1 MNRHHQAKAAVK
13 TAPLMAF
20 VAVLAGCASSGQINT
35 AKTIPVPQWLNTK
48 NTVTFLS
55 DQHSQQIDN
64 ARTGETVKLGA
75 SPWGENAQ
83 LRVGERYFSATGKS
97 CFITSIVGSGGN
109 LPATVCEY
117 PEGNWGV
124 TRSYT
129 AEQEAVQDQEI
140 GGVQ

>member
-75 SPWGENAQ
+75 SPWGGENAQ

-97 CFITSIVGSGGN
+97 CFITSIVGSEGN

-117 PEGNWGV
+117 PEGNWG
-124 TRSYT
+124 
-129 AEQEAVQDQEI
+129 
-140 GGVQ
+140 G

>member
-1 MNRHHQAKAAVK
+1 MNKHHQAKATAK
-13 TAPLMAF
+13 IAPLMAF
-20 VAVLAGCASSGQINT
+20 VAVLAGCATGGQINT

-97 CFITSIVGSGGN
+97 CFITRIVSAEGTQ
-109 LPATVCEY
+109 PATVCEY

-124 TRSYT
+124 TRSYN
-129 AEQEAVQDQEI
+129 AEQKAVQDQAI

>member
-1 MNRHHQAKAAVK
+1 MNRHHQAKASVK

-20 VAVLAGCASSGQINT
+20 VAVLAGCANSGQINT

-48 NTVTFLS
+48 NTVTLLS

-97 CFITSIVGSGGN
+97 CFITSIVGSEGN

-129 AEQEAVQDQEI
+129 AEQKAVQDQEI

>member
-48 NTVTFLS
+48 NTVTSLS
-55 DQHSQQIDN
+55 AQHSQQIDN

-97 CFITSIVGSGGN
+97 CFITSIVGSEGN

-129 AEQEAVQDQEI
+129 AEQKAVQDQAI

>member
-20 VAVLAGCASSGQINT
+20 VALLAGCASSGQINT

-97 CFITSIVGSGGN
+97 CFITSIVGSERN

-129 AEQEAVQDQEI
+129 AEQKAVQDQEI

>member
-48 NTVTFLS
+48 STVTSLS
-55 DQHSQQIDN
+55 AQHSQQIDK
-64 ARTGETVKLGA
+64 ARTGEIVKLGV
-75 SPWGENAQ
+75 SPWGENTQ

-97 CFITSIVGSGGN
+97 CFITRIVSAEGTQ
-109 LPATVCEY
+109 PATVCEY

-129 AEQEAVQDQEI
+129 AEQKAVQDQAI

>member
-48 NTVTFLS
+48 NTVTLLS

-97 CFITSIVGSGGN
+97 CFITSIVGSEGN

>member
-64 ARTGETVKLGA
+64 ARSGETVKLGA

-97 CFITSIVGSGGN
+97 CFITSIVGSEGN

>member
-1 MNRHHQAKAAVK
+1 MNRHHQAKASVK

-64 ARTGETVKLGA
+64 ARTGEIVKLGA
-75 SPWGENAQ
+75 SPWGENAE

-97 CFITSIVGSGGN
+97 CFITSIVGSEGN

-129 AEQEAVQDQEI
+129 AEQKAAQDQAI

>member
-1 MNRHHQAKAAVK
+1 MKRHHKVNVTAKVV
-13 TAPLMAF
+13 TLMAF
-20 VAVLAGCASSGQINT
+20 VAVLAGCATGGQINSSR
-35 AKTIPVPQWLNTK
+35 AIPVPQWLNTK

-55 DQHSQQIDN
+55 GQHSQQIEK
-64 ARTGETVKLGA
+64 ARAGETVKLGA
-75 SPWGENAQ
+75 SPWGDNTQ

-97 CFITSIVGSGGN
+97 CFITTIVSSEGS

-129 AEQEAVQDQEI
+129 AEQTLLQSPAI